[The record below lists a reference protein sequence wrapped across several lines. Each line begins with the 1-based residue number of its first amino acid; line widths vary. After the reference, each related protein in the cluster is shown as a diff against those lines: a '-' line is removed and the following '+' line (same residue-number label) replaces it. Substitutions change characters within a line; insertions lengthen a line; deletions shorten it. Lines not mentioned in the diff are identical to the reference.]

1 MPKTSA
7 KTIGYNHGYRPRG
20 RQAGCNASGFLSK
33 PCNRFTMPPQKTKQP
48 HGWNPHGCTSKCAT
62 QFDEEILARWPRLWQ
77 RIAVA
82 VFLALL
88 MSGILPMAV
97 ATFQIWLGDTY
108 GLWLTALCV
117 AVDVAVIVWL
127 VKRYA

>member
-1 MPKTSA
+1 MKTTA
-7 KTIGYNHGYRPRG
+7 KPIGYNDGLRG
-20 RQAGCNASGFLSK
+20 TRRQAGRSANGFLSK
-33 PCNRFTMPPQKTKQP
+33 PCNRFTMPPQKRSNRTAGTRTVARQ
-48 HGWNPHGCTSKCAT
+48 KCGQ

>member
-1 MPKTSA
+1 MKTSA
-7 KTIGYNHGYRPRG
+7 KTIGFNNGYRTRR
-20 RQAGCNASGFLSK
+20 RQAGRNASDFLSK
-33 PCNRFTMPPQKTKQP
+33 PCNRFTMPPQKR
-48 HGWNPHGCTSKCAT
+48 SKRTAGTRTLARQKCWP

-82 VFLALL
+82 AFLALL

-117 AVDVAVIVWL
+117 AVDAAVIVWL
-127 VKRYA
+127 VKRHA

>member
-1 MPKTSA
+1 MKTSA
-7 KTIGYNHGYRPRG
+7 KTIGFDNGYRPQG
-20 RQAGCNASGFLSK
+20 RQAGCNASSFLSK
-33 PCNRFTMPPQKTKQP
+33 PCNRFTMPPQKR
-48 HGWNPHGCTSKCAT
+48 SKRTAGT
-62 QFDEEILARWPRLWQ
+62 RTLASQMHAANDEEILARWPRLWQ

-117 AVDVAVIVWL
+117 AVDAAVIVWL
-127 VKRYA
+127 VKRHA

>member
-33 PCNRFTMPPQKTKQP
+33 PCNRFTMPSQKR
-48 HGWNPHGCTSKCAT
+48 SKRTAGT
-62 QFDEEILARWPRLWQ
+62 RTLASQMLAANDEEILARWPRLWQ
-77 RIAVA
+77 RIAVMA
-82 VFLALL
+82 FLALT

-108 GLWLTALCV
+108 GLWLTALCIV
-117 AVDVAVIVWL
+117 VDAAVIVWL
-127 VKRYA
+127 VKCHA

>member
-1 MPKTSA
+1 MKTSD
-7 KTIGYNHGYRPRG
+7 KTIGFVNGYRPRG
-20 RQAGCNASGFLSK
+20 RQAGCNASGLLSK
-33 PCNRFTMPPQKTKQP
+33 PCNRFTMPPQKR
-48 HGWNPHGCTSKCAT
+48 SKRTAGTRTLARQKCRP

-77 RIAVA
+77 RVADA

-108 GLWLTALCV
+108 GPWMTALCV
-117 AVDVAVIVWL
+117 AVDAAVIVWL
-127 VKRYA
+127 VKRHA

>member
-1 MPKTSA
+1 MKTNA
-7 KTIGYNHGYRPRG
+7 KTIGFDNGYRPRG
-20 RQAGCNASGFLSK
+20 RQAGCNASSFLSK
-33 PCNRFTMPPQKTKQP
+33 PCNRFAMPPQKR
-48 HGWNPHGCTSKCAT
+48 SKRTAGT
-62 QFDEEILARWPRLWQ
+62 RTLASQMHAANDEEILARWPRLWQ

-108 GLWLTALCV
+108 GLWLTALCI
-117 AVDVAVIVWL
+117 AVDAAVIVWL

>member
-1 MPKTSA
+1 MKTTA
-7 KTIGYNHGYRPRG
+7 KTIGYNDGLRG
-20 RQAGCNASGFLSK
+20 TRRQAGRSANGFLSK
-33 PCNRFTMPPQKTKQP
+33 PCNRLTMPPQKRSNRTAGTRTVARQ
-48 HGWNPHGCTSKCAT
+48 KCGQ

>member
-1 MPKTSA
+1 MKTNA
-7 KTIGYNHGYRPRG
+7 KTIGFDNGYRPRG
-20 RQAGCNASGFLSK
+20 RQAGCNASSFLSK
-33 PCNRFTMPPQKTKQP
+33 LCNRFTMPPQKR
-48 HGWNPHGCTSKCAT
+48 SKRTAGT
-62 QFDEEILARWPRLWQ
+62 RTLASQMHAANDEEILARWPRLWQ

-127 VKRYA
+127 VKRHA

>member
-1 MPKTSA
+1 MKTTA
-7 KTIGYNHGYRPRG
+7 KTIGYNNGLRG
-20 RQAGCNASGFLSK
+20 IRRQAGRSANGFLSK
-33 PCNRFTMPPQKTKQP
+33 PCNRFTMPPQKRSKRTAGTRTLARQ
-48 HGWNPHGCTSKCAT
+48 KCAT

-117 AVDVAVIVWL
+117 AVDAAVIVWL

>member
-7 KTIGYNHGYRPRG
+7 ETIGFNHGYRPRG

-33 PCNRFTMPPQKTKQP
+33 PCNRFTMPSQKR
-48 HGWNPHGCTSKCAT
+48 SKRTAGTRTLARQKCRP

-77 RIAVA
+77 RIAVT
-82 VFLALL
+82 VFLALT

-108 GLWLTALCV
+108 GLWLTALCI
-117 AVDVAVIVWL
+117 AVDAAVIVWL
-127 VKRYA
+127 VKRHA